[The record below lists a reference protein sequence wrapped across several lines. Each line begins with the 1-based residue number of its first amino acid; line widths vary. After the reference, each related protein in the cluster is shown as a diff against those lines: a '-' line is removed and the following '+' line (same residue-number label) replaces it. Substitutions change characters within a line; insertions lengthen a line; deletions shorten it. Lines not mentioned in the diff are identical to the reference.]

1 LSPLD
6 WSLIALAAGAAGG
19 FAAARFLRNPPAP
32 PAPVVAVPQP
42 EPAPLRT
49 PASNGVAIDS
59 AFARLVRALPI
70 GVVLVDETYHVEFAN
85 AAAGTTFGFD
95 PDRALNLH
103 LIEAIPNVELERRV
117 GDALRGEAS
126 VAPLILTGA
135 SGQRTYR
142 VSIYPLTDQ
151 SDGARRVVVFSDDQT
166 ALVRLD
172 RARKE
177 FLSNVSHELRTP
189 LSSIKLMLETV
200 IEAPEQEARDL
211 FVPQALAQVDRL
223 TALVGQLL
231 EQARAES
238 GQLKLDVRDVD
249 LEDVARP
256 IVASFDQQASNK
268 GVSLELL
275 ALRPVRV
282 EADPDRL
289 AQVFVN
295 LIDNALRHTS
305 GGGRIRVELDA
316 RDSDAVLRVRDT
328 GEGIPYR
335 DLPHIFERF
344 YVVDRSRTRGSG
356 GAGLGLAIVKGIVD
370 AHGGAI
376 SAESMLGRGTA
387 FTIRLPIMRIKRE
400 TAS

>member
-1 LSPLD
+1 MPALVAGIVAGLALGRLRAVRREPP
-6 WSLIALAAGAAGG
+6 ALAA
-19 FAAARFLRNPPAP
+19 PPSP
-32 PAPVVAVPQP
+32 QAPVLPVQV
-42 EPAPLRT
+42 ESTFAP
-49 PASNGVAIDS
+49 
-59 AFARLVRALPI
+59 LVRALPL
-70 GVVLVDETYHVEFAN
+70 GVIIVNRARHVEFSN
-85 AAAGTTFGFD
+85 AAAGAIFAFD
-95 PDRALNLH
+95 PERAIGLH
-103 LIEAIPNVELERRV
+103 IIEVVPNVELERRIA
-117 GDALRGEAS
+117 DALDGEGS
-126 VAPLILTGA
+126 VAPLMLTRA
-135 SGQRTYR
+135 RVARTYR
-142 VSIYPLTDQ
+142 VSVYPLTDESQ
-151 SDGARRVVVFSDDQT
+151 ESSRVVVISDDQT
-166 ALVRLD
+166 ALARLD

-200 IEAPEQEARDL
+200 IEAPEQEAREL

-238 GQLKLDVRDVD
+238 GQLKLALRDVD
-249 LEDVARP
+249 LEAVARP
-256 IVASFDQQASNK
+256 IVSSFEQHASNK
-268 GVSLELL
+268 GISLELA

-289 AQVFVN
+289 SQVFVN
-295 LIDNALRHTS
+295 LIDNALRHTAQ
-305 GGGRIRVELDA
+305 GGRIRVEIDA

-344 YVVDRSRTRGSG
+344 YVVDRSRNRGTG

-387 FTIRLPIMRIKRE
+387 FTIRLPIMRIKR
-400 TAS
+400 

>member
-1 LSPLD
+1 MSPLE
-6 WSLIALAAGAAGG
+6 WSLLALMAGLAGG
-19 FAAARFLRNPPAP
+19 FAFARLLRIPRASAPAAEPPAP
-32 PAPVVAVPQP
+32 RRPDSAGI
-42 EPAPLRT
+42 
-49 PASNGVAIDS
+49 SIDS

-70 GVVLVDETYHVEFAN
+70 GVVLVDRSCHVEFAN
-85 AAAGTTFGFD
+85 AAAGATFGFD
-95 PDRALNLH
+95 PDRALSVH
-103 LIEAIPNVELERRV
+103 VIEAIPNIELERRI

-126 VAPLILTGA
+126 VAPLMLTGT

-142 VSIYPLTDQ
+142 VSVYPLTEQ
-151 SDGARRVVVFSDDQT
+151 SDGSRRVVVFSDDQT

-238 GQLKLDVRDVD
+238 GQLKLDIRDVD
-249 LEDVARP
+249 LEEVAQP
-256 IVASFDQQASNK
+256 IVASFEQQASNK
-268 GVSLELL
+268 GVSLELA

-305 GGGRIRVELDA
+305 GGGRIRIELDA

-344 YVVDRSRTRGSG
+344 YVVDRSRTRGTG

-387 FTIRLPIMRIKRE
+387 FTIRLPIMRIKRD
-400 TAS
+400 S

>member
-1 LSPLD
+1 VTPLE
-6 WSLIALAAGAAGG
+6 WSLLALIVGLAGG
-19 FAAARFLRNPPAP
+19 LGIARAVTPVSTA
-32 PAPVVAVPQP
+32 APVPEPQP
-42 EPAPLRT
+42 EPDPRPSSL
-49 PASNGVAIDS
+49 SVEN

-70 GVVLVDETYHVEFAN
+70 GVVLVDGSCHVEFAN

-95 PDRALNLH
+95 PARALNLH
-103 LIEAIPNVELERRV
+103 IIEAIPNVELEQRIT
-117 GDALRGEAS
+117 DALRGEAS
-126 VAPLILTGA
+126 VAPLLLTGA

-142 VSIYPLTDQ
+142 VSVYPLTEAGD
-151 SDGARRVVVFSDDQT
+151 SRRVVVFSDDQT

-200 IEAPEQEARDL
+200 MEAPEEEARDL
-211 FVPQALAQVDRL
+211 FVPQALSQVDRL

-238 GQLKLDVRDVD
+238 GQLKLDLRDVD
-249 LEDVARP
+249 LEEVARP
-256 IVASFDQQASNK
+256 IVASFEQQASNK
-268 GVSLELL
+268 GISLELA

-305 GGGRIRVELDA
+305 DGGRIRVELDA

-344 YVVDRSRTRGSG
+344 YVVDRSRTRGTG

-400 TAS
+400 PA

>member
-1 LSPLD
+1 LSPLE
-6 WSLIALAAGAAGG
+6 WSLLALIAGLASGFAFAGLLRGPQTSAALAEPPPPRRPDAAGI
-19 FAAARFLRNPPAP
+19 
-32 PAPVVAVPQP
+32 
-42 EPAPLRT
+42 
-49 PASNGVAIDS
+49 SIDS

-70 GVVLVDETYHVEFAN
+70 GVVLVDRSCHVEFAN

-103 LIEAIPNVELERRV
+103 VIESIPNIELERRI

-126 VAPLILTGA
+126 VAPLMLTGA

-142 VSIYPLTDQ
+142 VSVYPLTEQ
-151 SDGARRVVVFSDDQT
+151 NDGSRRVVVFSDDQT

-238 GQLKLDVRDVD
+238 GQLKLNIRDVD
-249 LEDVARP
+249 LEEVARP
-256 IVASFDQQASNK
+256 IVASFEQQASNK
-268 GVSLELL
+268 GVLLELA

-295 LIDNALRHTS
+295 LIDNALRHTA

-344 YVVDRSRTRGSG
+344 YVVDRSRTRGTG

-387 FTIRLPIMRIKRE
+387 VTIRLPIMRIKRD
-400 TAS
+400 S

>member
-1 LSPLD
+1 LTSLE
-6 WSLIALAAGAAGG
+6 WSLLVLLAGIASGFAGARL
-19 FAAARFLRNPPAP
+19 FAIPSNP
-32 PAPVVAVPQP
+32 
-42 EPAPLRT
+42 T
-49 PASNGVAIDS
+49 PAAEPLPPPRPIAPAISVDS

-70 GVVLVDETYHVEFAN
+70 GVVLVDPSCHVEFAN

-95 PDRALNLH
+95 PERALNLH
-103 LIEAIPNVELERRV
+103 VIAAIPNIELERRIA
-117 GDALRGEAS
+117 DALRGEAS
-126 VAPLILTGA
+126 VAPLMLTGP

-142 VSIYPLTDQ
+142 VSVYPL
-151 SDGARRVVVFSDDQT
+151 SERNGEPRRVVVFSDDQT

-200 IEAPEQEARDL
+200 LEAPEQEARDL

-249 LEDVARP
+249 LEEVARP
-256 IVASFDQQASNK
+256 IVASFEQQASNK
-268 GVSLELL
+268 GVSLELA

-316 RDSDAVLRVRDT
+316 RDSDAVVRVRDT
-328 GEGIPYR
+328 GDGIPYR

-400 TAS
+400 TGA

>member
-1 LSPLD
+1 MTPLE
-6 WSLIALAAGAAGG
+6 WAILALVAGIAGG
-19 FAAARFLRNPPAP
+19 FAFGRAFRGSSEPEPVREPAPVPPPAP
-32 PAPVVAVPQP
+32 P
-42 EPAPLRT
+42 T
-49 PASNGVAIDS
+49 ASLDS
-59 AFARLVRALPI
+59 AFARLVRALPV
-70 GVVLVDETYHVEFAN
+70 GVVLVDQSCHVEFAN

-95 PDRALNLH
+95 PDRALNQH
-103 LIEAIPNVELERRV
+103 VIQAIPNVELERRI
-117 GDALRGEAS
+117 GDAMRGEAS
-126 VAPLILTGA
+126 IAPLLLTGS

-142 VSIYPLTDQ
+142 VSIYPLTEE
-151 SDGARRVVVFSDDQT
+151 SDGSRRVIVFSDDQT
-166 ALVRLD
+166 ALLRLD

-200 IEAPEQEARDL
+200 LEAPEEEAREL

-238 GQLKLDVRDVD
+238 GQLKLNVRDVD
-249 LEDVARP
+249 LEEVARP
-256 IVASFDQQASNK
+256 IVASFEQQASNK
-268 GVSLELL
+268 GVSLELA

-289 AQVFVN
+289 AQIFVN

-305 GGGRIRVELDA
+305 GGGRIRIEVDA
-316 RDSDAVLRVRDT
+316 RDGDAVLRVRDT

>member
-1 LSPLD
+1 LTPAEWSVLALGAGIVAGLMLGRVRGPRREPLP
-6 WSLIALAAGAAGG
+6 I
-19 FAAARFLRNPPAP
+19 PAP
-32 PAPVVAVPQP
+32 PQAPIP
-42 EPAPLRT
+42 PA
-49 PASNGVAIDS
+49 GVES
-59 AFARLVRALPI
+59 TFAMLVRALPL
-70 GVVLVDETYHVEFAN
+70 GVIVVDRACHVEFAN
-85 AAAGTTFGFD
+85 AAAGAIFGFD
-95 PDRALNLH
+95 PERAIALH
-103 LIEAIPNVELERRV
+103 IIEAVPNVELERRIA
-117 GDALRGEAS
+117 DALRGEGS
-126 VAPLILTGA
+126 VAPLMLTRA
-135 SGQRTYR
+135 RVARTYR
-142 VSIYPLTDQ
+142 VSVYPLTENQ
-151 SDGARRVVVFSDDQT
+151 ESSRVVVISDDQT
-166 ALVRLD
+166 ALARLD

-200 IEAPEQEARDL
+200 LEAPEQEAREL

-238 GQLKLDVRDVD
+238 GQLKLALRDVD

-256 IVASFDQQASNK
+256 IVASFEQQASNK
-268 GVSLELL
+268 GISLELA

-289 AQVFVN
+289 SQVFVN
-295 LIDNALRHTS
+295 LIDNALRHTAE
-305 GGGRIRVELDA
+305 GGRIRIEIDA

-344 YVVDRSRTRGSG
+344 YVVDRSRNRGTG

-387 FTIRLPIMRIKRE
+387 FTIRLPIMRIKR
-400 TAS
+400 

>member
-1 LSPLD
+1 LTPLE
-6 WSLIALAAGAAGG
+6 WSIVALLAGLAGG
-19 FAAARFLRNPPAP
+19 LGLARVWTARPGANGSPP
-32 PAPVVAVPQP
+32 PQP
-42 EPAPLRT
+42 LT
-49 PASNGVAIDS
+49 PSGSPSHSVDAGFV
-59 AFARLVRALPI
+59 RLVWALPI
-70 GVVLVDETYHVEFAN
+70 GVILVDSARRVEFAN

-95 PDRALNLH
+95 PARAINLH
-103 LIEAIPNVELERRV
+103 TIEAIPNVELERRIA
-117 GDALRGEAS
+117 DALRGEAS
-126 VAPLILTGA
+126 VAPLMLTGA
-135 SGQRTYR
+135 PGQRTYR
-142 VSIYPLTDQ
+142 VSISPLTDE
-151 SDGARRVVVFSDDQT
+151 SEDSPRVVIFSDDQT
-166 ALVRLD
+166 GLVRLD

-200 IEAPEQEARDL
+200 LEAPEEEARDL

-238 GQLKLDVRDVD
+238 GQLKLDLRDVD
-249 LEDVARP
+249 LEEVARP
-256 IVASFDQQASNK
+256 IVASFEQQAWNK
-268 GVSLELL
+268 GISLELT

-282 EADPDRL
+282 EADPARL
-289 AQVFVN
+289 SQVFVN
-295 LIDNALRHTS
+295 LIDNALRHTA
-305 GGGRIRVELDA
+305 GGGRIRIELDA

-344 YVVDRSRTRGSG
+344 YVVDRSRTRGSS

-370 AHGGAI
+370 AHGGAV
-376 SAESMLGRGTA
+376 SAESMLGRGTS

-400 TAS
+400 TGR

>member
-1 LSPLD
+1 LTPLD
-6 WSLIALAAGAAGG
+6 WSLLALAAGLTGGLGIARALIRPAAPTKESGSQE
-19 FAAARFLRNPPAP
+19 PPKD
-32 PAPVVAVPQP
+32 
-42 EPAPLRT
+42 
-49 PASNGVAIDS
+49 AISVES

-70 GVVLVDETYHVEFAN
+70 GVVLVDRSCHIEFAN

-95 PDRALNLH
+95 PVRAPKLH
-103 LIEAIPNVELERRV
+103 VIEAIPNIELERRIA
-117 GDALRGEAS
+117 DALRGEAS
-126 VAPLILTGA
+126 VAPLLLTGA

-142 VSIYPLTDQ
+142 VSVYPLTDE
-151 SDGARRVVVFSDDQT
+151 SGDSHHVVVFSDDQT

-200 IEAPEQEARDL
+200 MEAPEEEARDL
-211 FVPQALAQVDRL
+211 FLPQALAQVDRL

-238 GQLKLDVRDVD
+238 GQLKLELRDVD

-256 IVASFDQQASNK
+256 IVASFEQQAANK
-268 GVSLELL
+268 GVSLELA

-344 YVVDRSRTRGSG
+344 YVVDRSRTRGTG

-400 TAS
+400 PA

>member
-1 LSPLD
+1 MTPLE
-6 WSLIALAAGAAGG
+6 WSLLALAAGVGAG
-19 FAAARFLRNPPAP
+19 FFSARFVPTKAEARPVAEVPPVREAT
-32 PAPVVAVPQP
+32 ASANVVEDP
-42 EPAPLRT
+42 
-49 PASNGVAIDS
+49 
-59 AFARLVRALPI
+59 FARLVKALPI
-70 GVVLVDETYHVEFAN
+70 GVVLVNDKYYVEFAN

-95 PDRALNLH
+95 PQRALNVH
-103 LIEAIPNVELERRV
+103 VIEAIQNIELERRI
-117 GDALRGEAS
+117 GEAFRGEAS
-126 VAPLILTGA
+126 VAPLLLTGA

-142 VSIYPLTDQ
+142 VSIYPLTDGQ
-151 SDGARRVVVFSDDQT
+151 ADSHRVIVFTDDQT
-166 ALVRLD
+166 ALLRLD

-200 IEAPEQEARDL
+200 LEAPEQEARDL

-223 TALVGQLL
+223 AALVGQLL

-238 GQLKLDVRDVD
+238 GQLKLNLRDVD
-249 LEDVARP
+249 LEQVAGP
-256 IVASFDQQASNK
+256 IVSSFDQQASNK
-268 GVSLELL
+268 GVSLGLT

-282 EADPDRL
+282 EVDPDRL

-305 GGGRIRVELDA
+305 AGGRIRIELDA
-316 RDSDAVLRVRDT
+316 RDSDAVLRIRDT

-376 SAESMLGRGTA
+376 SAESMLGRGTS

-400 TAS
+400 SGA

>member
-1 LSPLD
+1 LTPLE
-6 WSLIALAAGAAGG
+6 WVLIALVAGALAGVLSG
-19 FAAARFLRNPPAP
+19 RLFRGSAT
-32 PAPVVAVPQP
+32 PAPVP
-42 EPAPLRT
+42 EPSPPR
-49 PASNGVAIDS
+49 PAASPPISVDS

-70 GVVLVDETYHVEFAN
+70 GVVLVDRTCHVEFAN

-95 PDRALNLH
+95 PDRALNVH
-103 LIEAIPNVELERRV
+103 FIEAIPNIELERRI

-126 VAPLILTGA
+126 VAPLMLTGA
-135 SGQRTYR
+135 TGHRTYR
-142 VSIYPLTDQ
+142 VSIYPLV
-151 SDGARRVVVFSDDQT
+151 DGEEESRRVVIFSDDQT
-166 ALVRLD
+166 ALLRLD

-200 IEAPEQEARDL
+200 LEAPEQEARDL

-238 GQLKLDVRDVD
+238 GQLKLNVRDVD
-249 LEDVARP
+249 LEEIARP
-256 IVASFDQQASNK
+256 IVASFDQQAANK
-268 GVSLELL
+268 GIELELT

-295 LIDNALRHTS
+295 LIDNALRHTQ
-305 GGGRIRVELDA
+305 GGGRIRVEVDA

-344 YVVDRSRTRGSG
+344 YVVDRSRKRGSS
-356 GAGLGLAIVKGIVD
+356 GAGLGLAIVKGIID

-387 FTIRLPIMRIKRE
+387 FTIRLPIMRIKRDA
-400 TAS
+400 AS

>member
-1 LSPLD
+1 LTPLE
-6 WSLIALAAGAAGG
+6 WSIVALIAGLAGGLAAGRLSRSAAKDARAGSEERDTVARAQPAELGADSG
-19 FAAARFLRNPPAP
+19 F
-32 PAPVVAVPQP
+32 
-42 EPAPLRT
+42 E
-49 PASNGVAIDS
+49 
-59 AFARLVRALPI
+59 RLVGALPI
-70 GVVLVDETYHVEFAN
+70 GVILVNRDRRVEFAN

-95 PDRALNLH
+95 SSRATSLH
-103 LIEAIPNVELERRV
+103 AIEAIHNVELEGRIA
-117 GDALRGEAS
+117 DALGGEAS
-126 VAPLILTGA
+126 VAPLLLTGA
-135 SGQRTYR
+135 QGQRTYR
-142 VSIYPLTDQ
+142 ISVSPLSDQ
-151 SDGARRVVVFSDDQT
+151 DGNLSRVVIFSDDQT
-166 ALVRLD
+166 GLVRLD

-200 IEAPEQEARDL
+200 LEAPEEEARDL

-238 GQLKLDVRDVD
+238 GQLKLDLRDVD
-249 LEDVARP
+249 LEEVARP
-256 IVASFDQQASNK
+256 IAASFEQQAFNK
-268 GVSLELL
+268 GISLELT

-289 AQVFVN
+289 AQIFVN

-370 AHGGAI
+370 AHGGSI
-376 SAESMLGRGTA
+376 SAESMLGRGTS
-387 FTIRLPIMRIKRE
+387 FTIRLPIMRIKRP
-400 TAS
+400 

>member
-1 LSPLD
+1 MARLAWKTEAPSPIGEPLP
-6 WSLIALAAGAAGG
+6 SAQHAAHSIS
-19 FAAARFLRNPPAP
+19 
-32 PAPVVAVPQP
+32 V
-42 EPAPLRT
+42 
-49 PASNGVAIDS
+49 DS
-59 AFARLVRALPI
+59 AFARLVGALPV
-70 GVVLVDETYHVEFAN
+70 GVVLVDRSCHVEFAN

-95 PDRALNLH
+95 PNRALNVH
-103 LIEAIPNVELERRV
+103 VIEAIPNIELERRIT
-117 GDALRGEAS
+117 DALQGEAS
-126 VAPLILTGA
+126 VAPLMLTGA

-142 VSIYPLTDQ
+142 VSVYPLTEEDDDPQ
-151 SDGARRVVVFSDDQT
+151 RVVVFSDDQT
-166 ALVRLD
+166 GFVRLD

-177 FLSNVSHELRTP
+177 FLSSVSHKLRTP

-200 IEAPEQEARDL
+200 LEAPEQEARDL

-238 GQLKLDVRDVD
+238 GALKLDVSDVD
-249 LEDVARP
+249 LEEVARP
-256 IVASFDQQASNK
+256 IVASFEQQASNK
-268 GVSLELL
+268 GISLELA

-282 EADPDRL
+282 EADPNRL

-387 FTIRLPIMRIKRE
+387 ITIRLPIMRIKRE
-400 TAS
+400 GGA

>member
-1 LSPLD
+1 M
-6 WSLIALAAGAAGG
+6 AGG
-19 FAAARFLRNPPAP
+19 VLVVRALTPPRPQPAP
-32 PAPVVAVPQP
+32 AEAAPLPAPAR
-42 EPAPLRT
+42 APSLE
-49 PASNGVAIDS
+49 SVFS
-59 AFARLVRALPI
+59 SLVRALPV
-70 GVVLVDETYHVEFAN
+70 GVVLVDRSCRVKFAN

-95 PDRALNLH
+95 PGRAIGLH
-103 LIEAIPNVELERRV
+103 VIEAIPNVEIERRI
-117 GDALRGEAS
+117 GDALEGEAS
-126 VAPLILTGA
+126 VAPLILSGA
-135 SGQRTYR
+135 DGQRTYR
-142 VSIYPLTDQ
+142 VSIYPL
-151 SDGARRVVVFSDDQT
+151 SDDAEGSGHVVVFSDDQT
-166 ALVRLD
+166 ALIRLD

-200 IEAPEQEARDL
+200 MEAPEDEAREL

-238 GQLKLDVRDVD
+238 GQLKLTLRDVD
-249 LEDVARP
+249 LEEVARP
-256 IVASFDQQASNK
+256 IVASFEPQAANK
-268 GVSLELL
+268 GVQLELIP
-275 ALRPVRV
+275 LRPVRV
-282 EADPDRL
+282 EADAGRL
-289 AQVFVN
+289 SQVFVN

-305 GGGRIRVELDA
+305 AGGRIRIELDA
-316 RDSDAVLRVRDT
+316 RDSDALLRVRDT

-344 YVVDRSRTRGSG
+344 YVVDRSRTRGSS

-387 FTIRLPIMRIKRE
+387 FTIRLPIMRIKRD
-400 TAS
+400 AP

>member
-1 LSPLD
+1 LTPAELG
-6 WSLIALAAGAAGG
+6 ILAFVGGVVAGLV
-19 FAAARFLRNPPAP
+19 AARFVRGSAPQAEAQAPAE
-32 PAPVVAVPQP
+32 AATIR
-42 EPAPLRT
+42 PL
-49 PASNGVAIDS
+49 DS
-59 AFARLVRALPI
+59 AVARLVAALPI
-70 GVVLVDETYHVEFAN
+70 GVILVDETRHVEFVN
-85 AAAGTTFGFD
+85 AAAGAAFGFD
-95 PDRALNLH
+95 SARAVGLH
-103 LIEAIPNVELERRV
+103 IIEAVPNVELERRIA
-117 GDALRGEAS
+117 DAARGEAS
-126 VAPLILTGA
+126 VAPLMLTGTP
-135 SGQRTYR
+135 GQRTYR
-142 VSIYPLTDQ
+142 VSVYPLTDEGDDAQ
-151 SDGARRVVVFSDDQT
+151 RVVIFADDQT
-166 ALVRLD
+166 SLIRLD

-200 IEAPEQEARDL
+200 LEAPEEEARDL

-238 GQLKLDVRDVD
+238 GQLRLNLNDVD

-256 IVASFDQQASNK
+256 IVSSFEQQASNK
-268 GVSLELL
+268 GISLELA

-282 EADPDRL
+282 EADAARL
-289 AQVFVN
+289 SQVFVN
-295 LIDNALRHTS
+295 LIDNALRHTAR
-305 GGGRIRVELDA
+305 GGRIRVELDA

-370 AHGGAI
+370 AHGGSV

-387 FTIRLPIMRIKRE
+387 FTIRLPIMRIKRDS
-400 TAS
+400 AG

>member
-1 LSPLD
+1 LTPLE
-6 WSLIALAAGAAGG
+6 WSLLALVAGVAGG
-19 FAAARFLRNPPAP
+19 FASARLFAVGREPVAASEPVPVGPPGAP
-32 PAPVVAVPQP
+32 PISA
-42 EPAPLRT
+42 
-49 PASNGVAIDS
+49 DS
-59 AFARLVRALPI
+59 TFARLVQALPI
-70 GVVLVDETYHVEFAN
+70 GVVLVDRTLRVEFAN

-95 PDRALNLH
+95 PERALH
-103 LIEAIPNVELERRV
+103 VHAIEAIPNVELERRI

-126 VAPLILTGA
+126 VAPLMITGA

-142 VSIYPLTDQ
+142 VSVYPLTE
-151 SDGARRVVVFSDDQT
+151 DGEEYRWVVIFSDDQT

-200 IEAPEQEARDL
+200 IEAPEEEARDV

-238 GQLKLDVRDVD
+238 GQLKLNLRDVD
-249 LEDVARP
+249 LEEIARP
-256 IVASFDQQASNK
+256 IVSSFEQQASNK
-268 GVSLELL
+268 GVSLELA

-289 AQVFVN
+289 SQVFVN
-295 LIDNALRHTS
+295 LIDNALRHTARA
-305 GGGRIRVELDA
+305 GRIRVELDA

-370 AHGGAI
+370 AHGGTI
-376 SAESMLGRGTA
+376 SADSMLGRGTA

-400 TAS
+400 VGA

>member
-1 LSPLD
+1 LTPAE
-6 WSLIALAAGAAGG
+6 WSLLALVAGIVGG
-19 FAAARFLRNPPAP
+19 LTIGRVRTARHQPPRVPAP
-32 PAPVVAVPQP
+32 PQAPVPPVPI
-42 EPAPLRT
+42 ESTFAP
-49 PASNGVAIDS
+49 
-59 AFARLVRALPI
+59 LVRALPL
-70 GVVLVDETYHVEFAN
+70 GVIIVNRACHVEFAN
-85 AAAGTTFGFD
+85 AAAGATFGFD
-95 PDRALNLH
+95 PERAIALH
-103 LIEAIPNVELERRV
+103 IIEAVPNVELERRIA
-117 GDALRGEAS
+117 DALQGEGS
-126 VAPLILTGA
+126 VAPLMLTRA
-135 SGQRTYR
+135 RVARTYR
-142 VSIYPLTDQ
+142 VSVYPLTEENQ
-151 SDGARRVVVFSDDQT
+151 ESSRVVVFSDDQT

-200 IEAPEQEARDL
+200 LEAPEQEAREL

-238 GQLKLDVRDVD
+238 GQLQLALRDVD
-249 LEDVARP
+249 LEEVARP
-256 IVASFDQQASNK
+256 IVASFEQQASNK
-268 GVSLELL
+268 GVSLELA

-289 AQVFVN
+289 SQVFVN
-295 LIDNALRHTS
+295 LIDNALRHTAQ
-305 GGGRIRVELDA
+305 GGRIRVEIDA
-316 RDSDAVLRVRDT
+316 RDSDAVLRVRDN
-328 GEGIPYR
+328 GDGIPYR

-344 YVVDRSRTRGSG
+344 YVVDRSRNRGTG

-370 AHGGAI
+370 AHSGAI

-400 TAS
+400 GS

>member
-1 LSPLD
+1 LSPLE
-6 WSLIALAAGAAGG
+6 WSFLALIAGSAGG
-19 FAAARFLRNPPAP
+19 FAFARALRVPQPSAP
-32 PAPVVAVPQP
+32 PAEPPVPRRPDSAGI
-42 EPAPLRT
+42 
-49 PASNGVAIDS
+49 SIDS

-70 GVVLVDETYHVEFAN
+70 GVVLVDRSYRLEFAN
-85 AAAGTTFGFD
+85 AAAGATFGFD
-95 PDRALNLH
+95 PDRALNVH
-103 LIEAIPNVELERRV
+103 VIEAIPNIELERRI

-126 VAPLILTGA
+126 VAPLLLTGA

-142 VSIYPLTDQ
+142 VSVYPLTEQ
-151 SDGARRVVVFSDDQT
+151 NDGSRRVVVFSDDQT

-238 GQLKLDVRDVD
+238 GQLKLDIRDVD
-249 LEDVARP
+249 LEEVAQP
-256 IVASFDQQASNK
+256 IVASFEQQASNK
-268 GVSLELL
+268 GVSLELA

-305 GGGRIRVELDA
+305 GGGRIRIELDA

-344 YVVDRSRTRGSG
+344 YVVDRSRTRGTG

-400 TAS
+400 P

>member
-1 LSPLD
+1 LTPPE
-6 WSLIALAAGAAGG
+6 WSLIGLVAGLAVG
-19 FAAARFLRNPPAP
+19 FAIARVRAVRQASSRVSDPPPAATTSAEP
-32 PAPVVAVPQP
+32 SVEATFAP
-42 EPAPLRT
+42 
-49 PASNGVAIDS
+49 
-59 AFARLVRALPI
+59 LVRALPM
-70 GVVLVDETYHVEFAN
+70 GVIIVDGACHVEFAN

-95 PDRALNLH
+95 PARAIALH
-103 LIEAIPNVELERRV
+103 IIEAVPNVELERRI
-117 GDALRGEAS
+117 GEAMRGEAS
-126 VAPLILTGA
+126 VAPLMLTRA
-135 SGQRTYR
+135 RGQRTYR
-142 VSIYPLTDQ
+142 VSVYPLNDD
-151 SDGARRVVVFSDDQT
+151 DGNSRRVVIFFDDQT
-166 ALVRLD
+166 SLARLD

-200 IEAPEQEARDL
+200 LEAPEEEARDL

-223 TALVGQLL
+223 NALVGQLL

-238 GQLKLDVRDVD
+238 GQLQLALRDVD
-249 LEDVARP
+249 LEEVARP
-256 IVASFDQQASNK
+256 IVASFEQHASNK
-268 GVSLELL
+268 GVELELA

-289 AQVFVN
+289 SQVFVN
-295 LIDNALRHTS
+295 LIDNALRHTKA
-305 GGGRIRVELDA
+305 GGRIRVEIDA

-387 FTIRLPIMRIKRE
+387 FTIRIPIMRIKRDVP
-400 TAS
+400 

>member
-1 LSPLD
+1 LTPAE
-6 WSLIALAAGAAGG
+6 WSLVALAAGLAGG
-19 FAAARFLRNPPAP
+19 FVIARVFAVRAAGPADAP
-32 PAPVVAVPQP
+32 PQP
-42 EPAPLRT
+42 PPLSRSPALS
-49 PASNGVAIDS
+49 ADS
-59 AFARLVRALPI
+59 GFARLVWALPI
-70 GVVLVDETYHVEFAN
+70 GVILVDGSRRIEFAN

-95 PDRALNLH
+95 PARAINLH
-103 LIEAIPNVELERRV
+103 IIEAIPNIELEQRIA
-117 GDALRGEAS
+117 DALRGEAS
-126 VAPLILTGA
+126 VAPLMLSGA
-135 SGQRTYR
+135 PEQRTYR
-142 VSIYPLTDQ
+142 VSISPLGQ
-151 SDGARRVVVFSDDQT
+151 ESEASPRVVIFSDDQT
-166 ALVRLD
+166 GLVRLD

-200 IEAPEQEARDL
+200 LEAPEEEARDL

-238 GQLKLDVRDVD
+238 GQLQLNLSEVD
-249 LEDVARP
+249 LEEIAQP
-256 IVASFDQQASNK
+256 IVSSFEQQAFNK
-268 GVSLELL
+268 GVTLELS

-289 AQVFVN
+289 SQVFVN

-305 GGGRIRVELDA
+305 GGGRIRIELDA

-344 YVVDRSRTRGSG
+344 YVVDRSRTRGSS

-387 FTIRLPIMRIKRE
+387 FTIRLPIMRIKR
-400 TAS
+400 T

>member
-1 LSPLD
+1 VP
-6 WSLIALAAGAAGG
+6 ALEQS
-19 FAAARFLRNPPAP
+19 PPAP
-32 PAPVVAVPQP
+32 STPVVA
-42 EPAPLRT
+42 PL
-49 PASNGVAIDS
+49 DS

-70 GVVLVDETYHVEFAN
+70 GVILVDRTCRVEFAN

-95 PDRALNLH
+95 PARAINVH
-103 LIEAIPNVELERRV
+103 VIEAIPNIELERRIA
-117 GDALRGEAS
+117 DALNGEAS
-126 VAPLILTGA
+126 VAPLILAGA
-135 SGQRTYR
+135 GGQRTYR
-142 VSIYPLTDQ
+142 VSVYPLTDDPDD
-151 SDGARRVVVFSDDQT
+151 SHRVVVFADDQT

-172 RARKE
+172 RARKD

-200 IEAPEQEARDL
+200 LEAPEEEARDL
-211 FVPQALAQVDRL
+211 FLPQALAQVDRL
-223 TALVGQLL
+223 AALVQQLL

-238 GQLKLDVRDVD
+238 GQLKLALRDVD
-249 LEDVARP
+249 LEEVAVP
-256 IVASFDQQASNK
+256 IIASFEPQASNK
-268 GVSLELL
+268 GVSLELVT
-275 ALRPVRV
+275 LRPVRV

-305 GGGRIRVELDA
+305 EGGRIKIELDA

-344 YVVDRSRTRGSG
+344 YVVDRSRKRGSS

-387 FTIRLPIMRIKRE
+387 FTIRLPIMRIK
-400 TAS
+400 SGG

>member
-1 LSPLD
+1 LTPLE
-6 WSLIALAAGAAGG
+6 WSLLALAAGVAGG
-19 FAAARFLRNPPAP
+19 FAAARVLRKSDALVPIAQPAP
-32 PAPVVAVPQP
+32 SPQP
-42 EPAPLRT
+42 VT
-49 PASNGVAIDS
+49 HSISVDS
-59 AFARLVRALPI
+59 AFSRLVGALPV
-70 GVVLVDETYHVEFAN
+70 GVVLVDRSCHVEFAN

-95 PDRALNLH
+95 PNRALSLH
-103 LIEAIPNVELERRV
+103 IIEAIPNVELERRITE
-117 GDALRGEAS
+117 ALQGEAS
-126 VAPLILTGA
+126 VAPLMLTGA

-142 VSIYPLTDQ
+142 VSIYPLTEE
-151 SDGARRVVVFSDDQT
+151 SDDLQRVVVFSDDQT
-166 ALVRLD
+166 GFMRLD

-177 FLSNVSHELRTP
+177 FLSSVSHELRTP

-200 IEAPEQEARDL
+200 LEAPEQEARDL

-238 GQLKLDVRDVD
+238 GALKLDVSDVD
-249 LEDVARP
+249 LEEVARP
-256 IVASFDQQASNK
+256 IVASFEQQASNK
-268 GVSLELL
+268 GISLELA

-282 EADPDRL
+282 EADPNRL

-316 RDSDAVLRVRDT
+316 RDNDAVLRVRDT

-344 YVVDRSRTRGSG
+344 YVVDRSRTRGTG

-400 TAS
+400 AGA

>member
-1 LSPLD
+1 LTPAE
-6 WSLIALAAGAAGG
+6 WSLLALVAGIVGGLTIARVRAVRHEL
-19 FAAARFLRNPPAP
+19 PPAHATP
-32 PAPVVAVPQP
+32 QVPAAPVPV
-42 EPAPLRT
+42 ESTFAP
-49 PASNGVAIDS
+49 
-59 AFARLVRALPI
+59 LVRALPL
-70 GVVLVDETYHVEFAN
+70 GVIIVNRACHVEFAN
-85 AAAGTTFGFD
+85 AAAGATFGFD
-95 PDRALNLH
+95 PDRAIALH
-103 LIEAIPNVELERRV
+103 IIEAVPNVELERRIA
-117 GDALRGEAS
+117 DALQGEGS
-126 VAPLILTGA
+126 VAPLMLTRA
-135 SGQRTYR
+135 RVARTYR
-142 VSIYPLTDQ
+142 VSVYPLTEENQ
-151 SDGARRVVVFSDDQT
+151 ESSRVVVISDDQT
-166 ALVRLD
+166 ALARLD

-200 IEAPEQEARDL
+200 LEVPEQEAREL

-238 GQLKLDVRDVD
+238 GQLQLALRDVD
-249 LEDVARP
+249 LEEVARP
-256 IVASFDQQASNK
+256 IVASFEQQASNK
-268 GVSLELL
+268 GVSLELA

-289 AQVFVN
+289 SQVFVN
-295 LIDNALRHTS
+295 LIDNALRHTAD
-305 GGGRIRVELDA
+305 GGRIRVEIDA

-344 YVVDRSRTRGSG
+344 YVVDRSRNRGTG

-387 FTIRLPIMRIKRE
+387 FTIRLPIMRIKR
-400 TAS
+400 

>member
-1 LSPLD
+1 MTPAELG
-6 WSLIALAAGAAGG
+6 ILAFVAG
-19 FAAARFLRNPPAP
+19 
-32 PAPVVAVPQP
+32 VVAG
-42 EPAPLRT
+42 L
-49 PASNGVAIDS
+49 VA
-59 AFARLVRALPI
+59 ARLVRGPVPQAEAQAPAQAATIRPLDSAVARLVAALPI
-70 GVVLVDETYHVEFAN
+70 GVILVDETRHIEFVN
-85 AAAGTTFGFD
+85 AAAGAAFGFD
-95 PDRALNLH
+95 SARAVGLH
-103 LIEAIPNVELERRV
+103 IIEAVPNVELERRIA
-117 GDALRGEAS
+117 DAARGEAS
-126 VAPLILTGA
+126 VAPLMLTGTP
-135 SGQRTYR
+135 GQRTYR
-142 VSIYPLTDQ
+142 VSVYPLTDEGDDAQ
-151 SDGARRVVVFSDDQT
+151 RVVVFADDQT
-166 ALVRLD
+166 SLIRLD

-200 IEAPEQEARDL
+200 LEAPEEEARDL

-238 GQLKLDVRDVD
+238 GQLRLNLNDVD

-256 IVASFDQQASNK
+256 IVSSFEQQASNK
-268 GVSLELL
+268 GILLELA

-282 EADPDRL
+282 EADAARL
-289 AQVFVN
+289 SQVFVN
-295 LIDNALRHTS
+295 LIDNALRHTAK
-305 GGGRIRVELDA
+305 GGRIRIELDA

-370 AHGGAI
+370 AHGGSV

-387 FTIRLPIMRIKRE
+387 FTIRLPIMRIKRDS
-400 TAS
+400 AG